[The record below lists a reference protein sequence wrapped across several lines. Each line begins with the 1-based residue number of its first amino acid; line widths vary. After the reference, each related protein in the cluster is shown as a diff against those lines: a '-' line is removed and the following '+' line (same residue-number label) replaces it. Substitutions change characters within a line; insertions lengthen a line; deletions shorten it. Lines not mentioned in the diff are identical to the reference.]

1 MAKTIKS
8 AQKKERKHSKA
19 PWFIWLIGVIVI
31 ALWWSLYQS
40 RWFITEQVTINGLSR
55 LTAEQVASAAAV
67 PLNEPLVSQDVQGIT
82 ERLSAIPEI
91 KVALVERGWPHTLL
105 ITITERIPVAVA
117 ATAGGFNLIDDE
129 GKNAGSVAA
138 PPPGLLVIAATP
150 DSPAMAEAIK
160 VVAAIPAEWQVT
172 GLSAASQDSVV
183 ANLASG
189 AVVTFGTGEFAD
201 QKVKVAQAL
210 MKQNFLSINVS
221 APDAPSAK

>member
-8 AQKKERKHSKA
+8 AQKKVRKHSKA
-19 PWFIWLIGVIVI
+19 PWLIWLIGVIVI

-67 PLNEPLVSQDVQGIT
+67 PLNEPLVSQDVKGIT

-105 ITITERIPVAVA
+105 ITITERVPVAIA

-129 GKNAGSVAA
+129 GKNAGSVGA

-172 GLSAASQDSVV
+172 GLSAGSQDSVV

-189 AVVTFGTGEFAD
+189 AVVTFGTGEFAE
-201 QKVKVAQAL
+201 QKVKVAQA
-210 MKQNFLSINVS
+210 
-221 APDAPSAK
+221 